1 MKKRGPGHD
10 GAQYGASPPPPPGGG
25 GRCGDGGE
33 KEQTNKA
40 AAAAAELPVAK
51 KRKKATGVDQ
61 AARKLLVEAAM
72 TVEEYGAGRAPAYD
86 AEAVERV
93 LAEDPMQCTLG
104 DGDQAPP
111 IVIAAAYGAQSLVS
125 LMIEHAGAAAVDA
138 SGADGRCTLSWAV
151 AFDCGDGRTC
161 CQPCGGAGG
170 QCGLRAKIDGCFC
183 ILGSRREGKLAVV
196 KLLGPRSSAAAVVQ
210 AIDTAKAV
218 RASFQAD
225 VDYHRQ
231 DFRENQDEEEEE
243 EEEEDDDEDVQVAE
257 DNLLFAESLV
267 AALEDIAR
275 ARGTAPQVIAHTD
288 KKKGDE

>member
-1 MKKRGPGHD
+1 ME
-10 GAQYGASPPPPPGGG
+10 G
-25 GRCGDGGE
+25 GRGAATGDEMAAGE
-33 KEQTNKA
+33 KKSKKNMA
-40 AAAAAELPVAK
+40 AAAAAESHVAK
-51 KRKKATGVDQ
+51 KRKKVTAVDQ

-86 AEAVERV
+86 AKTVGRV
-93 LAEDPMQCTLG
+93 LAEGPAQCTLS

-111 IVIAAAYGAQSLVS
+111 IVTAAAYGAQSLVS
-125 LMIEHAGAAAVDA
+125 SMIEHAGAAAVDA
-138 SGADGRCTLSWAV
+138 TDADGRYTLSWAA

-183 ILGSRREGKLAVV
+183 ILGCRREGKLAVV
-196 KLLGPRSSAAAVVQ
+196 KLLGPRSSAAAVEQ

-231 DFRENQDEEEEE
+231 DFRENQDED
-243 EEEEDDDEDVQVAE
+243 EEDEEDEEADEDVQVAE

-275 ARGTAPQVIAHTD
+275 ARGTAPQAIAHTD
-288 KKKGDE
+288 QKKRKKREGGRGGR